1 MKKIVSFFGEKTP
14 IFELL
19 NRDAEAYAA
28 TRGLQYKWSLQN
40 PFNRENVIAE
50 LKNADAGIIDIEPY
64 GEEIFGQISS
74 SCRILTR
81 FGVGFDKVDL
91 KAASRH
97 GIAIARTTG
106 ANTNGVAEMAVMLM
120 LSVLRQ
126 LKKNMGYVSAGDWKK
141 DVVHELGEST
151 VGIMGYGAIGQR
163 VSELLKGFGCRI
175 IAYDP
180 FPNRKAAEEK
190 GVTLVSLKELVQSSD
205 VITIHIPYM
214 KETHHLVDAKLL
226 DLMKPSAVL
235 VNTARGNLVDEEAL
249 YRVLSEGKIAGAG
262 FDVFAQEPLPLTS
275 PLLKLDNMILTPHVS
290 SQTQESLWRIYKM
303 AIDITADFFE
313 GKESKCILNPDYK
326 DGTV

>member
-1 MKKIVSFFGEKTP
+1 MKKIVSFFGEQTP
-14 IFELL
+14 IFERL
-19 NRDAEAYAA
+19 NRDAEVYAA

-50 LKNADAGIIDIEPY
+50 LKNSDAGIIDIEPY
-64 GEEIFGQISS
+64 GEEIFKQIGT

-81 FGVGFDKVDL
+81 FGVGYDQVDL

-97 GIAIARTTG
+97 GIAIARTVG

-120 LSVLRQ
+120 LSALRQ
-126 LKKNMGYVSAGDWKK
+126 LKKNMGYVAAGDWKK
-141 DVVHELGEST
+141 DVVHEIGTST

-163 VSELLKGFGCRI
+163 VSELLKGFGCRMV
-175 IAYDP
+175 AYDP

-190 GVTLVSLKELVQSSD
+190 GVKFVSIEEFFQSSD

-214 KETHHLVDAKLL
+214 KETHHLVDARLL
-226 DLMKPSAVL
+226 GLMKPSAVL
-235 VNTARGNLVDEEAL
+235 VNTARGNIVDEDAL
-249 YRVLSEGKIAGAG
+249 YRVLSKGKIAGAG
-262 FDVFAQEPLPLTS
+262 FDVFASEPLPLSS

-303 AIDITADFFE
+303 AVDITADFFE
-313 GKESKCILNPDYK
+313 GKEPHGILNPDYK
-326 DGTV
+326 NGTV